1 MREAATRFSSSATAK
16 LARCLRSDVGAS
28 EPSRER
34 AARGASM
41 FLPTIRTSEP
51 SAAAAAAASVF
62 PRGSA
67 KAHRI
72 RSPSRR
78 GEEEKPASSNGQLF
92 CQQTRALLNRVVG
105 TVHARPS
112 LRSYTLKSLL
122 NLISVLQSEGAA
134 SATATHSQIQNPVW
148 NVNIG
153 NGCSLNSKMLLQIQ
167 QTFECV

>member
-1 MREAATRFSSSATAK
+1 MVGTREHLRFTCFIIFVYLSVREAATRFSSCATAK
-16 LARCLRSDVGAS
+16 LARCLRSNVGAS

-51 SAAAAAAASVF
+51 SAAAAAAAVSVF
-62 PRGSA
+62 PRESA

-92 CQQTRALLNRVVG
+92 CQQTRALLK
-105 TVHARPS
+105 
-112 LRSYTLKSLL
+112 L
-122 NLISVLQSEGAA
+122 
-134 SATATHSQIQNPVW
+134 
-148 NVNIG
+148 
-153 NGCSLNSKMLLQIQ
+153 
-167 QTFECV
+167 

>member
-1 MREAATRFSSSATAK
+1 MDHCIIQWSMVQSMVGSICDLLALSSSVYLSVREAATRFSSCATAK

-62 PRGSA
+62 PRESA

-92 CQQTRALLNRVVG
+92 CQQTRALLKLKILNKIK
-105 TVHARPS
+105 
-112 LRSYTLKSLL
+112 TLMMVEERKSL
-122 NLISVLQSEGAA
+122 V
-134 SATATHSQIQNPVW
+134 
-148 NVNIG
+148 
-153 NGCSLNSKMLLQIQ
+153 
-167 QTFECV
+167 ECVIAIRIELSF